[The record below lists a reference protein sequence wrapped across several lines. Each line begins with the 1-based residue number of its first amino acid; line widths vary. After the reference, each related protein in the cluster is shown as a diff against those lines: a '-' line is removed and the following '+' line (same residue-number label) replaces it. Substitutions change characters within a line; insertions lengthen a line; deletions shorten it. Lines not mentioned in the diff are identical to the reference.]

1 MSSSFSSPSGA
12 NYLKYIQHP
21 LIWDKLVELR
31 NYQQNIAQSSSHGNT
46 LVILP
51 TSLGKTVVALLVCA
65 DNLYKFK
72 DKRVLVMAPTRPLVA
87 QHMTSFGS
95 ALKIPE
101 EQISRVTGKTPPEFR
116 SAIWNEKRIRLL
128 FATPEVVRNDLIE
141 GRLSLSDFSL
151 LVFDEAHRAVKDYAY
166 TFIAMQYIKQSSH
179 PLLLGLT
186 ASPGAEKERVQEICD
201 NLSIENI
208 QYRTEDDS
216 DVKPFVNPIDVK
228 WEWVNLPW
236 EYTYVISLLR
246 TVLEEKLK
254 WLVQK
259 GIVKKGKVEWIFK
272 RDLIQ
277 AGDLIRYNLEL
288 AMEEQ
293 RAPIYLALSNQSAAL
308 TLMYCVELMGSQGSY
323 SLDAFLHRT
332 EKAQP
337 KAKSFLLA
345 DPRIQEAKTLLAGI
359 QKEHPKIL
367 RLLDLIKVQRIQ
379 HHDTD
384 TQQGNTS
391 KILIFTQYRDS
402 ARHITE
408 ILSKA
413 GIKCARFVG
422 QAKREG
428 DEGMSQEDQALT
440 LESFRNG
447 EFDVLVATSIAE
459 EGLDIPDVGLVIFYE
474 PIPSEIRY
482 IQRKGRTGR
491 KSAGSVIILAAT
503 DTIDSRYHHASQRRV
518 EMMHKRMRNLTN
530 INLKQVTRMPMSLNL
545 MLPDEISNIEK
556 RQARLEDQ
564 LRKTTELDVGHTAP
578 PENHDVRKDY
588 LQRQQA
594 KRKQLSSALQEDLV
608 IGRLKRDI
616 QRAMR
621 VIYLQLIKAG
631 KDGIDVEDL
640 REEYH
645 LENLVLIEAIKKL
658 EKINKVEWLDDGRL
672 TTVESLNQHA
682 GKAYNIYVEKILPGR
697 ALVLIDE
704 KWHARLNQYDY
715 DGPRTLLRTGS
726 EFKAIGDLYREKG
739 ILTLR
744 IRQIIY
750 GS

>member
-1 MSSSFSSPSGA
+1 MSSPYAA
-12 NYLKYIQHP
+12 NHVEYVHHP

-31 NYQQNIAQSSSHGNT
+31 NYQQNIAESSAGRNT

-65 DNLYKFK
+65 DILYKFK

-87 QHMTSFGS
+87 QHMMSFGS

-101 EQISRVTGKTPPEFR
+101 EQTSGVTGKTPPEFR
-116 SAIWNEKRIRLL
+116 SAIWNKKCIRLV
-128 FATPEVVRNDLIE
+128 FATPEVVRNDLTE

-166 TFIAMQYIKQSSH
+166 TVIAMQYVKQSAH

-186 ASPGAEKERVQEICD
+186 ASPGAEKDRVQEVCD
-201 NLSIENI
+201 NLTIENI
-208 QYRTEDDS
+208 EYRTEDDS

-228 WEWVNLPW
+228 WDWVDLPL

-246 TVLEEKLK
+246 SVLEEKLK
-254 WLVQK
+254 WLVQR
-259 GIVKKGKVEWIFK
+259 GIVKKSKIEWIFK

-277 AGDLIRYNLEL
+277 AGDLLKYNLEL
-288 AMEEQ
+288 AMDEQ
-293 RAPIYLALSNQSAAL
+293 RGPIYFALSIQSAAL

-323 SLDAFLHRT
+323 SLNAFLQRT
-332 EKAQP
+332 EKAQS
-337 KAKSFLLA
+337 KAQSSLLA
-345 DPRIQEAKTLLAGI
+345 DPRIQEAKTLLSGI

-367 RLLDLIKVQRIQ
+367 RLLELAQLQHIQ
-379 HHDTD
+379 HYDTG
-384 TQQGNTS
+384 TQQESDS

-408 ILSKA
+408 TLSKA
-413 GIKCARFVG
+413 GIKCCRFVG

-428 DEGMSQEDQALT
+428 DEGMSQDDQALT

-459 EGLDIPDVGLVIFYE
+459 EGLDIPEVGLVIFYE

-491 KSAGSVIILAAT
+491 RSAGSVVILAAK
-503 DTIDSRYHHASQRRV
+503 DTIDSRYHSASQRRV
-518 EMMHKRMRNLTN
+518 EMMHKRMRNLTS
-530 INLKQVTRMPMSLNL
+530 ISLKQMKRLPMRLNL
-545 MLPDEISNIEK
+545 MTPLEVSHVEK
-556 RQARLEDQ
+556 RKTRLEDQ
-564 LRKTTELDVGHTAP
+564 LTRRIELDLKDSTSP
-578 PENHDVRKDY
+578 NNQQDY
-588 LQRQQA
+588 LQRLEA
-594 KRKQLSSALQEDLV
+594 KRKQVFSALQEDLV
-608 IGRLKRDI
+608 IGRLKRDV

-621 VIYLQLIKAG
+621 IIYLELLKSG
-631 KDGIDVEDL
+631 KDGIDTDDF
-640 REEYH
+640 REKYRI
-645 LENLVLIEAIKKL
+645 ENLVLIEATKKL
-658 EKINKVEWLDDGRL
+658 EKLNKVQWLDDGKL
-672 TTVESLNQHA
+672 TTVEILKQYP
-682 GKAYNIYVEKILPGR
+682 GKAYSVYVEKILPGK

-715 DGPRTLLRTGS
+715 DGPRALLKTGS
-726 EFKAIGDLYREKG
+726 EFKAIGDLYKERG

-744 IRQIIY
+744 IRQILY
-750 GS
+750 GN

>member
-1 MSSSFSSPSGA
+1 LSSPSAA
-12 NYLKYIQHP
+12 NHVKYIQHP

-31 NYQQNIAQSSSHGNT
+31 NYQKNIAQSSAGRNT

-65 DNLYKFK
+65 DVLYKFK

-87 QHMTSFGS
+87 QHMMSFGS

-101 EQISRVTGKTPPEFR
+101 EQTSTVTGKTPPEFR
-116 SAIWNEKRIRLL
+116 SAVWNQKRIRLL
-128 FATPEVVRNDLIE
+128 FATPEVVRNDLTE

-166 TFIAMQYIKQSSH
+166 TLIAMQYIKQSPH

-186 ASPGAEKERVQEICD
+186 ASPGAEKERVQEVCD

-228 WEWVNLPW
+228 WDWVNLPW

-246 TVLEEKLK
+246 AVLEGKLK
-254 WLVQK
+254 WLIQK
-259 GIVKKGKVEWIFK
+259 GIIKKSNIEWIFK

-277 AGDLIRYNLEL
+277 AGDLLKYNLEL
-288 AMEEQ
+288 AMDEQ
-293 RAPIYLALSNQSAAL
+293 RGPIYLALSNQSAAL

-323 SLDAFLHRT
+323 SLKAFLQRI
-332 EKAQP
+332 EKAQS
-337 KAKSFLLA
+337 KAQSFLLA
-345 DPRIQEAKTLLAGI
+345 DPRIQEAKTLLSGI

-367 RLLDLIKVQRIQ
+367 RLLELVKLQHIQ
-379 HHDTD
+379 HHDTG
-384 TQQGNTS
+384 TQQESTS
-391 KILIFTQYRDS
+391 KTLIFTQYRDS

-408 ILSKA
+408 MLSNT
-413 GIKCARFVG
+413 GIKCSRFVG
-422 QAKREG
+422 QTKREG
-428 DEGMSQEDQALT
+428 DEGMSQEEQALT

-447 EFDVLVATSIAE
+447 EFDILVATSIAE
-459 EGLDIPDVGLVIFYE
+459 EGLDIPEVGLVIFYE

-491 KSAGSVIILAAT
+491 KSAGSVIILAAK
-503 DTIDSRYHHASQRRV
+503 DTIDSRYHRASQRRL

-530 INLKQVTRMPMSLNL
+530 ITLKQMTRLPVRLNL
-545 MLPDEISNIEK
+545 MTPHEISHVEK
-556 RQARLEDQ
+556 RQARLEDK
-564 LRKTTELDVGHTAP
+564 LRKRIELDVEYRASP
-578 PENHDVRKDY
+578 NNQQASKDL
-588 LQRQQA
+588 LQRLQA
-594 KRKQLSSALQEDLV
+594 KRKQVSSALQEDLV
-608 IGRLKRDI
+608 IGRLKRDV

-631 KDGIDVEDL
+631 KDGIDADDL
-640 REEYH
+640 REKYH

-658 EKINKVEWLDDGRL
+658 EKLNKVEWLDDGRL
-672 TTVESLNQHA
+672 TTVESLKQYP
-682 GKAYNIYVEKILPGR
+682 GKAYNIYVEKILPGK

-715 DGPRTLLRTGS
+715 DGPRALLRTGS
-726 EFKAIGDLYREKG
+726 EFKAIGDLYRERG

-744 IRQIIY
+744 IRQVIY
-750 GS
+750 AN

>member
-1 MSSSFSSPSGA
+1 MSSPSAA
-12 NYLKYIQHP
+12 NHVKYIQHP

-31 NYQQNIAQSSSHGNT
+31 NYQKNIAQSSAGRNT

-65 DNLYKFK
+65 DVLYKFK

-101 EQISRVTGKTPPEFR
+101 EQTSTVTGKTPPEFR
-116 SAIWNEKRIRLL
+116 SAVWNQKRIRLL
-128 FATPEVVRNDLIE
+128 FATPEVVRNDLTE

-166 TFIAMQYIKQSSH
+166 TLIAMQYIKQSPH

-186 ASPGAEKERVQEICD
+186 ASPGAEKERVQEVCD

-228 WEWVNLPW
+228 WDWVNLPW

-246 TVLEEKLK
+246 TVLEGKLK

-259 GIVKKGKVEWIFK
+259 GIIKKSNIEWIFK

-277 AGDLIRYNLEL
+277 AGDLLKYNLEL

-293 RAPIYLALSNQSAAL
+293 RGPIYLALSNQSAAL

-323 SLDAFLHRT
+323 SLKAFLQRI
-332 EKAQP
+332 EKAQS
-337 KAKSFLLA
+337 KAQSFLLA
-345 DPRIQEAKTLLAGI
+345 DPRIQEAKTLLSGI

-367 RLLDLIKVQRIQ
+367 RLLELVTLHHIQ
-379 HHDTD
+379 HHDTG
-384 TQQGNTS
+384 TQQESTS
-391 KILIFTQYRDS
+391 KTLIFTQYRDS

-408 ILSKA
+408 MLSNT
-413 GIKCARFVG
+413 GIKCSRFVG

-428 DEGMSQEDQALT
+428 DEGMSQEEQALT

-447 EFDVLVATSIAE
+447 EFDILVATSIAE
-459 EGLDIPDVGLVIFYE
+459 EGLDIPEVGLVIFYE

-491 KSAGSVIILAAT
+491 KSAGSVIILAAK
-503 DTIDSRYHHASQRRV
+503 DTIDSRYHRASQRRL

-530 INLKQVTRMPMSLNL
+530 ITLKQMTRLPVRLNL
-545 MLPDEISNIEK
+545 MTPDEISHVEK

-564 LRKTTELDVGHTAP
+564 LRKRIELDVEYRASP
-578 PENHDVRKDY
+578 NNQQASKDF
-588 LQRQQA
+588 LQRLQA
-594 KRKQLSSALQEDLV
+594 KRKQVSSALQEDLV
-608 IGRLKRDI
+608 IGRLKRDV
-616 QRAMR
+616 QRATR

-631 KDGIDVEDL
+631 KDGIDADDL
-640 REEYH
+640 REKYH

-658 EKINKVEWLDDGRL
+658 EKLNKVEWLDDGRL
-672 TTVESLNQHA
+672 TTVESLKQYP
-682 GKAYNIYVEKILPGR
+682 GKAYNIYVEKILPGK

-715 DGPRTLLRTGS
+715 DGPRALLRTGS
-726 EFKAIGDLYREKG
+726 EFKAIGDLYRERG

-744 IRQIIY
+744 IRQVIY
-750 GS
+750 AN

>member
-1 MSSSFSSPSGA
+1 
-12 NYLKYIQHP
+12 
-21 LIWDKLVELR
+21 
-31 NYQQNIAQSSSHGNT
+31 
-46 LVILP
+46 
-51 TSLGKTVVALLVCA
+51 
-65 DNLYKFK
+65 
-72 DKRVLVMAPTRPLVA
+72 
-87 QHMTSFGS
+87 
-95 ALKIPE
+95 
-101 EQISRVTGKTPPEFR
+101 
-116 SAIWNEKRIRLL
+116 
-128 FATPEVVRNDLIE
+128 
-141 GRLSLSDFSL
+141 
-151 LVFDEAHRAVKDYAY
+151 
-166 TFIAMQYIKQSSH
+166 
-179 PLLLGLT
+179 
-186 ASPGAEKERVQEICD
+186 
-201 NLSIENI
+201 
-208 QYRTEDDS
+208 
-216 DVKPFVNPIDVK
+216 
-228 WEWVNLPW
+228 
-236 EYTYVISLLR
+236 
-246 TVLEEKLK
+246 
-254 WLVQK
+254 
-259 GIVKKGKVEWIFK
+259 
-272 RDLIQ
+272 
-277 AGDLIRYNLEL
+277 
-288 AMEEQ
+288 
-293 RAPIYLALSNQSAAL
+293 
-308 TLMYCVELMGSQGSY
+308 
-323 SLDAFLHRT
+323 
-332 EKAQP
+332 
-337 KAKSFLLA
+337 
-345 DPRIQEAKTLLAGI
+345 
-359 QKEHPKIL
+359 
-367 RLLDLIKVQRIQ
+367 
-379 HHDTD
+379 
-384 TQQGNTS
+384 
-391 KILIFTQYRDS
+391 
-402 ARHITE
+402 
-408 ILSKA
+408 
-413 GIKCARFVG
+413 
-422 QAKREG
+422 
-428 DEGMSQEDQALT
+428 MSQEDQALT

-545 MLPDEISNIEK
+545 MLPDEIFNIEK

-608 IGRLKRDI
+608 VGRLKRDI

-672 TTVESLNQHA
+672 TTVESLNQHP

-750 GS
+750 AND

>member
-1 MSSSFSSPSGA
+1 MSSASTA
-12 NYLKYIQHP
+12 NHVKYIQHP

-31 NYQQNIAQSSSHGNT
+31 NYQKNIAQSSAGRNT

-65 DNLYKFK
+65 DVLYKFK

-101 EQISRVTGKTPPEFR
+101 EQTSTVTGKTSPEFR
-116 SAIWNEKRIRLL
+116 SAVWSQKRIRLL
-128 FATPEVVRNDLIE
+128 FATPEVVRNDLTE
-141 GRLSLSDFSL
+141 GRLSLGNFSL

-166 TFIAMQYIKQSSH
+166 TLIAMQYIKQSPH

-186 ASPGAEKERVQEICD
+186 ASPGAEKERVQEVCD

-228 WEWVNLPW
+228 WNWVNLPW

-246 TVLEEKLK
+246 TVLEGKLK

-259 GIVKKGKVEWIFK
+259 GIIKKSKIEWIFK

-277 AGDLIRYNLEL
+277 AGDLLKYNLEL

-293 RAPIYLALSNQSAAL
+293 RGPIYLALSNQSAAL

-323 SLDAFLHRT
+323 SLKAFLQRI
-332 EKAQP
+332 EKAQS
-337 KAKSFLLA
+337 KAQSFLLA
-345 DPRIQEAKTLLAGI
+345 DPRIQEAKTLLSGI

-367 RLLDLIKVQRIQ
+367 RLLELVKLQHIQ
-379 HHDTD
+379 HHDTG
-384 TQQGNTS
+384 TQQESTS
-391 KILIFTQYRDS
+391 KTLIFTQYRDS

-408 ILSKA
+408 MLSNT
-413 GIKCARFVG
+413 GIKCSRFVG

-428 DEGMSQEDQALT
+428 DEGMSQEEQALT

-447 EFDVLVATSIAE
+447 EFDILVATSIAE
-459 EGLDIPDVGLVIFYE
+459 EGLDIPEVGLVIFYE

-491 KSAGSVIILAAT
+491 KSAGSVIILAAK
-503 DTIDSRYHHASQRRV
+503 DTIDSRYHRASQRRL

-530 INLKQVTRMPMSLNL
+530 ITLKQMTRLPVRLNL
-545 MLPDEISNIEK
+545 MTPHEISHVEK

-564 LRKTTELDVGHTAP
+564 LRKRIELDVEYRASP
-578 PENHDVRKDY
+578 NNQQASKDF
-588 LQRQQA
+588 LQRLQA
-594 KRKQLSSALQEDLV
+594 KRKQVSSALQEDLV
-608 IGRLKRDI
+608 IGRLKRDV

-621 VIYLQLIKAG
+621 VIYLELIKAG
-631 KDGIDVEDL
+631 KDGIDADDL
-640 REEYH
+640 REKYH

-658 EKINKVEWLDDGRL
+658 EKLNKVEWLDDGRL
-672 TTVESLNQHA
+672 TTVESLKQYP
-682 GKAYNIYVEKILPGR
+682 GKAYNIYVEKILPGK

-715 DGPRTLLRTGS
+715 DGPRALLRTGS
-726 EFKAIGDLYREKG
+726 EFKAIGDLYRERG

-744 IRQIIY
+744 IRQVIY
-750 GS
+750 AN

>member
-1 MSSSFSSPSGA
+1 LSSPSAA
-12 NYLKYIQHP
+12 NHVKYVQHP

-31 NYQQNIAQSSSHGNT
+31 DYQKNIAQSCTSTNT

-65 DNLYKFK
+65 DILYRFK

-101 EQISRVTGKTPPEFR
+101 DQTSTVTGKTPPEFR
-116 SAIWNEKRIRLL
+116 LAVWNQKVIRLL
-128 FATPEVVRNDLIE
+128 FATPEVVRNDLTE
-141 GRLSLSDFSL
+141 GRLCLRDFSL

-166 TFIAMQYIKQSSH
+166 TAIAMQYIKQSPH

-186 ASPGAEKERVQEICD
+186 ASPGAEKERVQEVC
-201 NLSIENI
+201 NSLSIENI

-216 DVKPFVNPIDVK
+216 DVKPFVNPIDVN
-228 WEWVNLPW
+228 WDWLNLPW

-246 TVLEEKLK
+246 TVLEEKLN

-259 GIVKKGKVEWIFK
+259 GIIKKSKIEWIFK

-277 AGDLIRYNLEL
+277 AGDLLKYNLEL

-293 RAPIYLALSNQSAAL
+293 RGPIYHALSNQSAAL

-323 SLDAFLHRT
+323 SLNAFLERI
-332 EKAQP
+332 EKDQS
-337 KAKSFLLA
+337 KARSFLLA
-345 DPRIQEAKTLLAGI
+345 DPRIQEAKTLLSGI
-359 QKEHPKIL
+359 QNEHPKIL
-367 RLLDLIKVQRIQ
+367 RLLELVKLHHIQ
-379 HHDTD
+379 PHDTR
-384 TQQGNTS
+384 TQKETAS
-391 KILIFTQYRDS
+391 KTLIFTQYRDS

-408 ILSKA
+408 MLSSA
-413 GIKCARFVG
+413 GIKCSRFVG

-428 DEGMSQEDQALT
+428 DEGMSQEEQALT
-440 LESFRNG
+440 LECFRNG

-459 EGLDIPDVGLVIFYE
+459 EGLDIPEVGLVIFYE

-491 KSAGSVIILAAT
+491 RSAGSVIILAAK
-503 DTIDSRYHHASQRRV
+503 DTIDSRYHQASQRRL
-518 EMMHKRMRNLTN
+518 EMMHKRMRSLTN
-530 INLKQVTRMPMSLNL
+530 ITLKQITR
-545 MLPDEISNIEK
+545 LPVSVNVMTPNDVYQVEK
-556 RQARLEDQ
+556 GQARLEDQ
-564 LRKTTELDVGHTAP
+564 LRKRIEIDVEYSASP
-578 PENHDVRKDY
+578 NNRQASKDY
-588 LQRQQA
+588 LQRLQA
-594 KRKQLSSALQEDLV
+594 KRKQVSSALQEDLV
-608 IGRLKRDI
+608 IGRLKRDV

-631 KDGIDVEDL
+631 KDGIDADDL
-640 REEYH
+640 REKHH
-645 LENLVLIEAIKKL
+645 LENLVLVEAIKKL
-658 EKINKVEWLDDGRL
+658 EKLNKVDWLDDGRL
-672 TTVESLNQHA
+672 TTVESLKQYP
-682 GKAYNIYVEKILPGR
+682 GKAYNVYVEKILPGK

-715 DGPRTLLRTGS
+715 DGPRDLLRTGS
-726 EFKAIGDLYREKG
+726 EFKAIGDLYRERG

-750 GS
+750 AN

>member
-1 MSSSFSSPSGA
+1 MSSASTA
-12 NYLKYIQHP
+12 NHVKYIQHP

-31 NYQQNIAQSSSHGNT
+31 NYQKNIAQSSAGRNT

-65 DNLYKFK
+65 DVLYKFK

-101 EQISRVTGKTPPEFR
+101 EQTSTVTGKTSPEFR
-116 SAIWNEKRIRLL
+116 SAVWSQKRIRLL
-128 FATPEVVRNDLIE
+128 FATPEVVRNDLTE
-141 GRLSLSDFSL
+141 GRLSLGNFSL

-166 TFIAMQYIKQSSH
+166 TLIAMQYIKQSPH

-186 ASPGAEKERVQEICD
+186 ASPGAEKERVQEVCD

-228 WEWVNLPW
+228 WNWVNLPW

-246 TVLEEKLK
+246 TVLEGKLK

-259 GIVKKGKVEWIFK
+259 GIIKKSKIEWIFK

-277 AGDLIRYNLEL
+277 AGDLLKYNLEL

-293 RAPIYLALSNQSAAL
+293 RGPIYLALSNQSAAL

-323 SLDAFLHRT
+323 SLKAFLQRI
-332 EKAQP
+332 EKAQS
-337 KAKSFLLA
+337 KAQSFLLA
-345 DPRIQEAKTLLAGI
+345 DPRIQEAKTLLSGI

-367 RLLDLIKVQRIQ
+367 RLLELVKLQHIQ
-379 HHDTD
+379 HHDTG
-384 TQQGNTS
+384 TQQESTS
-391 KILIFTQYRDS
+391 KTLIFTQYRDS

-408 ILSKA
+408 MLSNT
-413 GIKCARFVG
+413 GIKCSRFVG

-428 DEGMSQEDQALT
+428 DEGMSQEEQALT

-447 EFDVLVATSIAE
+447 EFDILVATSIAE
-459 EGLDIPDVGLVIFYE
+459 EGLDIPEVGLVIFYE

-491 KSAGSVIILAAT
+491 KSAGSVIILAAK
-503 DTIDSRYHHASQRRV
+503 DTIDSRYHRASQRRL

-530 INLKQVTRMPMSLNL
+530 ITLKQMTRLPVRLNL
-545 MLPDEISNIEK
+545 MTPHEISHVEK

-564 LRKTTELDVGHTAP
+564 LRKRIELDVEYRASP
-578 PENHDVRKDY
+578 NNQQASKDF
-588 LQRQQA
+588 LQRLQA
-594 KRKQLSSALQEDLV
+594 KRKQVSSALQEDLV
-608 IGRLKRDI
+608 IGRLKRDV

-621 VIYLQLIKAG
+621 VIYLELIKAG
-631 KDGIDVEDL
+631 KDGIDADDL
-640 REEYH
+640 REKYH

-658 EKINKVEWLDDGRL
+658 EKLNKVEWLDDGRL
-672 TTVESLNQHA
+672 ITVESLKQYP
-682 GKAYNIYVEKILPGR
+682 GKAYNIYVEKILPGK

-715 DGPRTLLRTGS
+715 DGPRALLRTGS
-726 EFKAIGDLYREKG
+726 EFKAIGDLYRERG

-744 IRQIIY
+744 IRQVIY
-750 GS
+750 AN

>member
-1 MSSSFSSPSGA
+1 LSSPSAA
-12 NYLKYIQHP
+12 NHVKYIQHP

-31 NYQQNIAQSSSHGNT
+31 NYQKNIAQSSAGRNT

-65 DNLYKFK
+65 DVLYKFK

-87 QHMTSFGS
+87 QHMMSFGS

-101 EQISRVTGKTPPEFR
+101 EQTSTVTGKTPPEFR
-116 SAIWNEKRIRLL
+116 SAVWNQKRIRLL
-128 FATPEVVRNDLIE
+128 FATPEVVRNDLTE

-166 TFIAMQYIKQSSH
+166 TLIAMQYIKQSPH

-186 ASPGAEKERVQEICD
+186 ASPGAEKERVQEVCD

-228 WEWVNLPW
+228 WDWVNLPW

-246 TVLEEKLK
+246 TVLEGKLK

-259 GIVKKGKVEWIFK
+259 GIIKKSNIEWIFK

-277 AGDLIRYNLEL
+277 AGDLLKYNLEL
-288 AMEEQ
+288 AMDEQ
-293 RAPIYLALSNQSAAL
+293 RGPIYLALSNQSAAL

-323 SLDAFLHRT
+323 SLKAFLQRI
-332 EKAQP
+332 EKAQS
-337 KAKSFLLA
+337 KAQSFLLA
-345 DPRIQEAKTLLAGI
+345 DPRIQEAKTLLSGI

-367 RLLDLIKVQRIQ
+367 RLLELVKLQHIQ
-379 HHDTD
+379 HHDTG
-384 TQQGNTS
+384 TQQESTS
-391 KILIFTQYRDS
+391 KTLIFTQYRDS

-408 ILSKA
+408 MLSNT
-413 GIKCARFVG
+413 GIKCSRFVG

-428 DEGMSQEDQALT
+428 DEGMSQEEQALT

-447 EFDVLVATSIAE
+447 EFDILVATSIAE
-459 EGLDIPDVGLVIFYE
+459 EGLDIPEVGLVIFYE

-491 KSAGSVIILAAT
+491 KSAGSVIILAAK
-503 DTIDSRYHHASQRRV
+503 DTIDSRYHRASQRRL

-530 INLKQVTRMPMSLNL
+530 ITLKQMTRLPVRLNL
-545 MLPDEISNIEK
+545 MTPHEISHVEK
-556 RQARLEDQ
+556 RQARLEDK
-564 LRKTTELDVGHTAP
+564 LRKRIELDVEYRASP
-578 PENHDVRKDY
+578 NNQQASKDL
-588 LQRQQA
+588 LQRLQA
-594 KRKQLSSALQEDLV
+594 KRKQVSSALQEDLV
-608 IGRLKRDI
+608 IGRLKRDV

-631 KDGIDVEDL
+631 KDGIDADDL
-640 REEYH
+640 REKYH

-658 EKINKVEWLDDGRL
+658 EKLNKVEWLDDGRL
-672 TTVESLNQHA
+672 TTVESLKQYP
-682 GKAYNIYVEKILPGR
+682 GKAYNIYVEKILPGK

-715 DGPRTLLRTGS
+715 DGPRALLRTGS
-726 EFKAIGDLYREKG
+726 EFKAIGDLYRERG

-744 IRQIIY
+744 IRQVIY
-750 GS
+750 AN

>member
-1 MSSSFSSPSGA
+1 LSSPSAA
-12 NYLKYIQHP
+12 NHVKYIQHP

-31 NYQQNIAQSSSHGNT
+31 NYQKNIAQSSAGRNT

-65 DNLYKFK
+65 DVLYKFK

-87 QHMTSFGS
+87 QHMMSFGS

-101 EQISRVTGKTPPEFR
+101 EQTSTVTGKTPPEFR
-116 SAIWNEKRIRLL
+116 SAVWNQKRIRLL
-128 FATPEVVRNDLIE
+128 FATPEVVRNDLTE

-166 TFIAMQYIKQSSH
+166 TLIAMQYIKQSPH

-186 ASPGAEKERVQEICD
+186 ASPGAEKERVQEVCD

-228 WEWVNLPW
+228 WDWVNLPW

-246 TVLEEKLK
+246 AVLEGKLK
-254 WLVQK
+254 WLIQK
-259 GIVKKGKVEWIFK
+259 GIIKKSNIEWIFK

-277 AGDLIRYNLEL
+277 AGDLLKYNLEL
-288 AMEEQ
+288 AMDEQ
-293 RAPIYLALSNQSAAL
+293 RGPIYLALSNQSAAL

-323 SLDAFLHRT
+323 SLKAFLQRI
-332 EKAQP
+332 EKAQS
-337 KAKSFLLA
+337 KAQSFLLA
-345 DPRIQEAKTLLAGI
+345 DPRIQEAKTLLSGI

-367 RLLDLIKVQRIQ
+367 RLLELVKLQHIQ
-379 HHDTD
+379 HHDTG
-384 TQQGNTS
+384 TQQESTS
-391 KILIFTQYRDS
+391 KTLIFTQYRDS

-408 ILSKA
+408 MLSNT
-413 GIKCARFVG
+413 GIKCSRFVG

-428 DEGMSQEDQALT
+428 DEGMSQEEQALT

-447 EFDVLVATSIAE
+447 EFDILVATSIAE
-459 EGLDIPDVGLVIFYE
+459 EGLDIPEVGLVIFYE

-491 KSAGSVIILAAT
+491 KSAGSVIILAAK
-503 DTIDSRYHHASQRRV
+503 DTIDSRYHRASQRRL

-530 INLKQVTRMPMSLNL
+530 ITLKQMTRLPVRLNL
-545 MLPDEISNIEK
+545 MTPHEISHVEK
-556 RQARLEDQ
+556 RQARLEDK
-564 LRKTTELDVGHTAP
+564 LRKRIELDVEYRASP
-578 PENHDVRKDY
+578 NNQQASKDL
-588 LQRQQA
+588 LQRLQA
-594 KRKQLSSALQEDLV
+594 KRKQVSSALQEDLV
-608 IGRLKRDI
+608 IGRLKRDV

-631 KDGIDVEDL
+631 KDGIDADDL
-640 REEYH
+640 REKYH

-658 EKINKVEWLDDGRL
+658 EKLNKVEWLDDGRL
-672 TTVESLNQHA
+672 TTVESLKQYP
-682 GKAYNIYVEKILPGR
+682 GKAYNIYVEKILPGK

-715 DGPRTLLRTGS
+715 DGPRALLRTGS
-726 EFKAIGDLYREKG
+726 EFKAIGDLYRERG

-744 IRQIIY
+744 IRQVIY
-750 GS
+750 AN